1 MVAGGGGG
9 GAGGSGGTPPV
20 SGVVAEWSDSDY
32 GGYSLHNNP
41 AEHLY
46 AHIPDLV
53 NSDHLYHTLDQTPQT
68 SVGNMLEVRE
78 FNLNKVAPTSIRKL
92 P

>member
-1 MVAGGGGG
+1 M
-9 GAGGSGGTPPV
+9 
-20 SGVVAEWSDSDY
+20 VAEWSDSDY